1 MAVNM
6 DKSFSETLLV
16 RFAKGGIIHKIA
28 ERQVDMELQAK
39 LIQAI
44 TVEDFE
50 AAAEIRDKLT
60 SQRKG
65 IA

>member
-1 MAVNM
+1 MM
-6 DKSFSETLLV
+6 DKSFSEGLLV
-16 RFAKGGIIHKIA
+16 RFDKGSVVRNWA
-28 ERQVDMELQAK
+28 ERQVDIELQAK

-50 AAAEIRDKLT
+50 AAAEIRDKL
-60 SQRKG
+60 QRKG